1 MPENAENEDKIA
13 AAGSQQEAV
22 QASDA
27 NAEAT
32 AKASDELTEND
43 LEAVAGGVRL
53 DMTPMGLVPVHQYPS
68 GRRSGRT
75 LKPGQMG
82 YRGP

>member
-13 AAGSQQEAV
+13 AAGSQEEAV

-43 LEAVAGGVRL
+43 LDAVAGGYTKYRVH
-53 DMTPMGLVPVHQYPS
+53 DSQVPTWVL
-68 GRRSGRT
+68 RRRHG
-75 LKPGQMG
+75 K
-82 YRGP
+82 